1 VRIAI
6 GHESRGAGIVL
17 GAQRSRADV
26 VVMGVAAQDVS
37 GRPFLGQTAEHVL
50 QTFDGS
56 IVIVAIG
63 PQ

>member
-1 VRIAI
+1 
-6 GHESRGAGIVL
+6 
-17 GAQRSRADV
+17 
-26 VVMGVAAQDVS
+26 MGVAAQDVS